1 MKKTLSYISTAI
13 ILLLAAAQ
21 LSYAQEPQRGPNDT
35 IRLGGL
41 EVNGKYYPYIFLPEF
56 TRVAKM
62 LNDEDRQRINALRNN
77 VYAVY
82 PYAITAAAVFKR
94 VTDDLEKQTDRRSRK
109 KYLKETDRQLDACFK
124 QPLKN
129 LSINQG
135 HVLIKLIN
143 RQTGQDCYHVI
154 KELKGG
160 VSAFMWQSVGVFF
173 NNNLKREYDPEGDDK
188 ELEMVVRELEA
199 STAYRYQLYKQE
211 EMMRQL
217 R

>member
-1 MKKTLSYISTAI
+1 MYRLLPHISI
-13 ILLLAAAQ
+13 FILLLLAAVPV
-21 LSYAQEPQRGPNDT
+21 SYAQLERGPNDT
-35 IRLGGL
+35 IRLGAIEAHGQ
-41 EVNGKYYPYIFLPEF
+41 YYPYIFLPEV
-56 TRVAKM
+56 TKM
-62 LNDEDRQRINALRNN
+62 GKMVNDEDRKRINTLRNN

-82 PYAITAAAVFKR
+82 PYALTAGAVFKKVEDELPFINTR
-94 VTDDLEKQTDRRSRK
+94 KNRKQ
-109 KYLKETDRQLDACFK
+109 YLKQLDRQLDACFK
-124 QPLKN
+124 EPLKN

-160 VSAFMWQSVGVFF
+160 LSAFMWQSVGVFF

-188 ELEMVVRELEA
+188 ELEIAVRELEA
-199 STAYRYQLYKQE
+199 STAYKYQLYKQE
-211 EMMRQL
+211 EMMRAI